1 MIHLLQEK
9 LEEIYRL
16 EKCPE
21 ANKYVLSPKE
31 FKRLAKS
38 SDNPQVIYVDEGS
51 DATLGIYLGK
61 RIFKKI
67 QNKAKIFSFQD
78 FCVMAEEISHFIYLI
93 WSKSNG
99 KKITLLDLEIQAE
112 VDKFLL
118 ASNFFRSQETV
129 FQKMFETFMFRKN
142 LLKDEKNRYI
152 EASRLG
158 KKLATNWKNKKIS
171 LSEKIHWL
179 RFFYRQNPSS
189 RIAMIERGLYL

>member
-1 MIHLLQEK
+1 MIHLLQKK

-21 ANKYVLSPKE
+21 ADKYVLSPKE
-31 FKRLAKS
+31 FKRFSKS
-38 SDNPQVIYVDEGS
+38 SDNPQVIYVDEGN
-51 DATLGIYLGK
+51 DATMGIYLGK

-67 QNKAKIFSFQD
+67 RNKVKIFSLQD

-93 WSKSNG
+93 WSKSNE

-118 ASNFFRSQETV
+118 ASNFFQSQETV
-129 FQKMFETFMFRKN
+129 FKKMFETFMFRKN
-142 LLKDEKNRYI
+142 LLKDEENRYI

-158 KKLATNWKNKKIS
+158 KKLAINLRSKKIPF
-171 LSEKIHWL
+171 SEKMNWL
-179 RFFYRQNPSS
+179 RFFYRQNPTS
-189 RIAMIERGLYL
+189 RISMIERGFS

>member
-1 MIHLLQEK
+1 MIHLLQKK

-16 EKCPE
+16 ETCP
-21 ANKYVLSPKE
+21 AADQYVLSPKQ
-31 FKRLAKS
+31 FKRFAKS

-51 DATLGIYLGK
+51 DASMGIYLGK

-67 QNKAKIFSFQD
+67 QNKVKIFSFQD

-93 WSKSNG
+93 WSKSNE

-118 ASNFFRSQETV
+118 ASNFFQSQETV
-129 FQKMFETFMFRKN
+129 FQKMFQTFMFRKN
-142 LLKDEKNRYI
+142 LLKDEENRYI
-152 EASRLG
+152 EATRLG
-158 KKLATNWKNKKIS
+158 KKLAINLRSKKIP

-189 RIAMIERGLYL
+189 RISMIEKGLS